1 MNDSDFFLQVKQTLV
16 SRGIVKEEAIR
27 AIDALMSEKGL
38 EFEHALD
45 QAAGIDAKHYRDVLE
60 DVSGCSALD
69 PSQIA
74 IDREFIEAI
83 LDVLPLE
90 CIVGLRV
97 FPISLGSNELTL
109 ALQNPTNTELIEAL
123 EALTSL
129 RIRPVVTTSRGLQ
142 TAVEQ
147 NFRERVRNTVRAVRG
162 LTPEQ
167 VLASVFR
174 QRQTADPASAYER
187 FLTVVNREFN
197 PEGSEDDLR
206 QFLGSPTVVSC
217 VQQML
222 TDIVLRSGSDIHIE
236 PGSRHCR
243 LRTRVNGVME
253 TVRKIPKKA
262 GEAVQMRAR
271 LMAGLPLRD
280 TGSPLDGQINYSP
293 VYGRNIE
300 FRVSV
305 LPTINGPKTVLRVL
319 EKSNQSVALDRIGL
333 SAEDL
338 KRVQRNIVAPNG
350 LILITGP
357 TGSGKTSTLYSI
369 LNILNNDENCI
380 VTAEEPVESELEGV
394 VQVSCNQ
401 DCTFPMALRSF
412 LRQDPDVIMVGE
424 IRDPESADI
433 ALRAALTGHLVL
445 STLHT
450 NDAPTA
456 IYRLLDLGV
465 DPFVVA
471 SSLRLIMAQRLL
483 RVLCDACKTE
493 VTRDKLQEASVHG
506 GLGTLPE
513 TIYAKNGCPKCNG
526 TGFSGRTG
534 IYEILEQSDALTEAV
549 NSRATL
555 TKIRDIAARSGMRT
569 LRESALELC
578 ARGRTTVE
586 EVIRVTSE

>member
-45 QAAGIDAKHYRDVLE
+45 QAAGIDPKHYRDVLE
-60 DVSGCSALD
+60 DVSGYAALD

-74 IDREFIEAI
+74 IDDEFIEAI

-97 FPISLGSNELTL
+97 FPISLGANELTL

-129 RIRPVVTTSRGLQ
+129 RIRPVATTSRGLQ
-142 TAVEQ
+142 TAIQQ
-147 NFRERVRNTVRAVRG
+147 NFRERVRDSVRAVRG

-174 QRQTADPASAYER
+174 QRQAADPTSAYER
-187 FLTVVNREFN
+187 FITVVNREFN
-197 PEGSEDDLR
+197 PEGSEDELR

-222 TDIVLRSGSDIHIE
+222 TDIVLKRGSDIHIE
-236 PGSRHCR
+236 PGPRQCR

-262 GEAVQMRAR
+262 GEVVQMRTR
-271 LMAGLPLRD
+271 LMAGLPLRE
-280 TGSPLDGQINYSP
+280 TASPLDGQINYSP

-305 LPTINGPKTVLRVL
+305 LPTINGSKTVLRLL
-319 EKSNQSVALDRIGL
+319 EKSNQTVALDRIGL
-333 SAEDL
+333 STEDL
-338 KRVQRNIVAPNG
+338 RRVQRNIVAPNG

-369 LNILNNDENCI
+369 LNVLNNDENCI
-380 VTAEEPVESELEGV
+380 VTAEEPVESELEGI
-394 VQVSCNQ
+394 VQVSCNK

-412 LRQDPDVIMVGE
+412 LRQDPDIIMVGE
-424 IRDPESADI
+424 IRDTDSADI

-456 IYRLLDLGV
+456 IYRLLDLKV

-471 SSLRLIMAQRLL
+471 SSVRLIMAQRLM
-483 RVLCDACKTE
+483 RVLCDACKIE
-493 VTRDKLQEASVHG
+493 VKRDKQQEAALHG
-506 GLGTLPE
+506 DLGTLPE
-513 TIYAKNGCPKCNG
+513 TIFAKNGCSECNG

-549 NSRATL
+549 NNRSTL
-555 TKIRDIAARSGMRT
+555 TTIRDIAARTGMRT

-578 ARGRTTVE
+578 ASGRTTVE